1 VVQPLFV
8 SCIYVLYFLS
18 RVSRV
23 VHKNRSLMR
32 LLPGMVAVTVTAG
45 SVLLVNGVANAD
57 RPAGTLGSDT
67 ITPAEGS
74 DIVPMAAKTSAGCTP
89 DSATADLTIVGPVGA
104 DGTAPDTATFPSSKP
119 FPVTTLGGAETGQ
132 FSTAGPFTQQ
142 FRLLLRDAAT
152 QRGTTIQT
160 GEYDLTTHCMDEFG
174 FTVLGTFTSGL
185 VFDSP
190 THYTVIGN
198 VPSPSPTG
206 EPTPSPSPTL
216 QPSPSP
222 SPTGEPSPSPSPTG
236 EPTPSPSPTL
246 QPSPSPSPTGEPTPS
261 PSPAP
266 GARTTAIT
274 LYVIH
279 IRLPFGLGSFA
290 IPFAKVAPVN
300 AAGTVQFKDGSTN
313 LGGPVP
319 VGAGFIFG
327 GFVVLPAGAH
337 SLTAEFTPADPTAF
351 QSSTSSTVTF

>member
-1 VVQPLFV
+1 
-8 SCIYVLYFLS
+8 
-18 RVSRV
+18 

-206 EPTPSPSPTL
+206 EPTPSPSP
-216 QPSPSP
+216 
-222 SPTGEPSPSPSPTG
+222 
-236 EPTPSPSPTL
+236 
-246 QPSPSPSPTGEPTPS
+246 
-261 PSPAP
+261 AP

>member
-1 VVQPLFV
+1 
-8 SCIYVLYFLS
+8 
-18 RVSRV
+18 
-23 VHKNRSLMR
+23 
-32 LLPGMVAVTVTAG
+32 
-45 SVLLVNGVANAD
+45 
-57 RPAGTLGSDT
+57 
-67 ITPAEGS
+67 
-74 DIVPMAAKTSAGCTP
+74 
-89 DSATADLTIVGPVGA
+89 
-104 DGTAPDTATFPSSKP
+104 
-119 FPVTTLGGAETGQ
+119 
-132 FSTAGPFTQQ
+132 
-142 FRLLLRDAAT
+142 
-152 QRGTTIQT
+152 
-160 GEYDLTTHCMDEFG
+160 MDEFG

-198 VPSPSPTG
+198 V
-206 EPTPSPSPTL
+206 
-216 QPSPSP
+216 
-222 SPTGEPSPSPSPTG
+222 PSPSPTG

>member
-1 VVQPLFV
+1 
-8 SCIYVLYFLS
+8 
-18 RVSRV
+18 
-23 VHKNRSLMR
+23 VHKNRLLMR
-32 LLPGMVAVTVTAG
+32 LLPGVVAVTVTAG

-57 RPAGTLGSDT
+57 PSAGTLGSDT

-104 DGTAPDTATFPSSKP
+104 DRTAPDTATFPSSKP

-174 FTVLGTFTSGL
+174 FTVLGTFTAGL

-198 VPSPSPTG
+198 A
-206 EPTPSPSPTL
+206 
-216 QPSPSP
+216 
-222 SPTGEPSPSPSPTG
+222 PSPSPTG

-274 LYVIH
+274 LHVIH
-279 IRLPFGLGSFA
+279 IRLPFGLGGFA
-290 IPFAKVAPVN
+290 IPFAKVAPAN

-313 LGGPVP
+313 LGDPVP
-319 VGAGFIFG
+319 VGAGFVFG

-337 SLTAEFTPADPTAF
+337 SLTVEFTPADPTAF
-351 QSSTSSTVTF
+351 QSSTSNTVTF